1 MTDADF
7 ITAIK
12 RRLSN
17 AAIDDTELQ
26 GYLDDARR
34 DVRAVF
40 YSPSD
45 YVAQVIDTACHYL
58 FTDNKFPEIVSAT
71 ENGLS
76 TSLGGD
82 GPEKFRRRIEGRRK
96 AAFVAGGPI

>member
-1 MTDADF
+1 MTDDEFVA
-7 ITAIK
+7 AIR
-12 RRLSN
+12 RRLAN
-17 AAIDDTELQ
+17 AAIDDAELLE
-26 GYLDDARR
+26 YLNDARR
-34 DVRAVF
+34 DVRRAS
-40 YSPSD
+40 YSPED

-76 TSLGGD
+76 TNLGGD
-82 GPEKFRRRIEGRRK
+82 GPEKFRRRIEGRRR

>member
-1 MTDADF
+1 MTDDEFVAQ
-7 ITAIK
+7 IK

-17 AAIDDTELQ
+17 AAIDDNELLE
-26 GYLDDARR
+26 YLNDARR
-34 DVRAVF
+34 DVRASS
-40 YSPSD
+40 YSPQD
-45 YVAQVIDTACHYL
+45 YIAQVIDTACHYL

-96 AAFVAGGPI
+96 ASFVAGGPI

>member
-1 MTDADF
+1 MTDAELVA
-7 ITAIK
+7 AIK

-17 AAIDDTELQ
+17 AAIPDEALE
-26 GYLDDARR
+26 GYLADAKR
-34 DVRAVF
+34 DVRRAF
-40 YSPSD
+40 YSTDD
-45 YVAQVIDTACHYL
+45 YDAQIIDTACHYL

>member
-1 MTDADF
+1 MTDAEF
-7 ITAIK
+7 IAAIK

-17 AAIDDTELQ
+17 AAIPDEELQ

-34 DVRAVF
+34 DVRTVF
-40 YSPSD
+40 YSPQD
-45 YVAQVIDTACHYL
+45 YIAQVIDTACHYL
-58 FTDNKFPEIVSAT
+58 FTDNKFPEIISVT

-82 GPEKFRRRIEGRRK
+82 GPEKFRRRIDGRRR